1 MDTLLEWVLAMVP
14 SLLVGGVLAIF
25 NARQKEREDRERD
38 EERSRQKVAA
48 LNLSLLLASA
58 KLSFAVAMAVQRG
71 KPNGEIEEGVAQYND
86 ALERFREFERE
97 QITKL

>member
-14 SLLVGGVLAIF
+14 SLLVGVVLAIF
-25 NARQKEREDRERD
+25 NARQKKREDRERD
-38 EERSRQKVAA
+38 DECRRQKVAA